1 MAELRP
7 GLQDS
12 VSGMSWP
19 LREGDDLE
27 SHVKLTNVGR
37 WGKTAQSEPAG
48 HGNRLEKFLGPE
60 GFPGYERRGWILTT
74 WSSEQETEHSLLK
87 PSTMVPSWHPLF

>member
-1 MAELRP
+1 MAGLRP
-7 GLQDS
+7 EMQDS

-27 SHVKLTNVGR
+27 SHVKLTNAGR
-37 WGKTAQSEPAG
+37 WGKTAPSEPAG
-48 HGNRLEKFLGPE
+48 HGKGLEKFLGP

-74 WSSEQETEHSLLK
+74 QSSEQETEHSRLK
-87 PSTMVPSWHPLF
+87 PSTMVPSWHPFF